1 MAEPNLEILQIHY
14 SITSK
19 GETLKTKTLFTLIIF
34 FSFNILS
41 QTNYYIPRNVL
52 KAYEKG
58 TRSFDGQPG
67 KNYWQNS
74 SDYKIQVSINPNTRI
89 LSGKEIINYYNNSPD
104 TLGEIVIRLY
114 PNISKPSSK
123 RDFNVSED
131 ALTEGVK
138 ISSFF
143 FKNKKLNP
151 DDKDIFKLNGTN
163 LRVILKD
170 KIYPASKSV
179 IEIEWSFEIPKT
191 NYARMGTYDSTSFFI
206 AYWYPQMAVYDDI
219 DGWDYN
225 EYTGYTE
232 MYNDFSNYEVDIQV
246 PNGFQ
251 IWSTGIWQNANE
263 ILSDEYLKRYE
274 KAKSSD
280 EVVRIF
286 TVEDLKNPNRYKT
299 QNDYHTFKF
308 IAEKVPDFAFGMSDH
323 YLWDAVSYLTPD
335 KKRVYISAAYK
346 ESSKDFAD
354 VAYFAKETIKYF
366 SEELPAVP
374 FPYPSCTVWNGS
386 GGMEYP
392 MIVNNGSSASRE
404 GTVGVT
410 SHEIAHQYMPFY
422 MGINERKYAFMDEG
436 WAVMLPFDFQERM
449 TAGAQPR
456 ERNVMGFE
464 YVAGNDMEMPLLVPS
479 NLLSG
484 YSYRVS
490 AYVRPGL
497 AYDFLRDFLGK
508 EKFLKAL
515 HLYME
520 RWNGKHPI
528 PWDFYFSFNE
538 AVGEDLL
545 WYWKP
550 WFFEF
555 GYPDLGIKSYQL
567 KNGTLKVEV
576 EKIGN
581 IPTPIKI
588 TLMKDNQSVK
598 ELYYTADVWKSGNKA
613 FIITVENIK
622 DVNRIVLGSPKIPDS
637 KRDNNEVLISNY

>member
-1 MAEPNLEILQIHY
+1 MEELNSAIQQIHY
-14 SITSK
+14 LITFK
-19 GETLKTKTLFTLIIF
+19 GESLKTKILFTLFIL

-41 QTNYYIPRNVL
+41 QTNFYIPRNVL

-74 SDYKIQVSINPNTRI
+74 SEYNIQVYIDPKTRI
-89 LSGKEIINYYNNSPD
+89 LSGNETIIYQNNSPD
-104 TLGEIVIRLY
+104 TLKEIVIRLY
-114 PNISKPSSK
+114 PNISKPTSK

-138 ISSFF
+138 IASFTF
-143 FKNKKLNP
+143 NKNKLQP
-151 DDKDIFKLNGTN
+151 DEKNIFKYDGTN
-163 LRVILKD
+163 LRVIIPE
-170 KIYPASKSV
+170 KILPSSKV
-179 IEIEWSFEIPKT
+179 ELQIEWSFEIPKV

-206 AYWYPQMAVYDDI
+206 AYWYPQIAVYDDI

-232 MYNDFSNYEVDIQV
+232 MYNDFSDFDVEITV
-246 PNGFQ
+246 PKGFH
-251 IWSTGIWQNANE
+251 IWSTGVWQNPEE
-263 ILSDEYLKRYE
+263 ILADEYLRRYE
-274 KAKSSD
+274 KAKQSD
-280 EVVRIF
+280 EVIKIF
-286 TVEDLKNPNRYKT
+286 TVDDLKNNERYKSEKEF
-299 QNDYHTFKF
+299 HTFKF
-308 IAEKVPDFAFGMSDH
+308 KADEVPDFAFGMSDH
-323 YLWDAVSYLTPD
+323 YLWDAVSYLTPSD
-335 KKRVYISAAYK
+335 KRVYIAAAYK

-354 VAYFAKETIKYF
+354 VAYYAKETIKYF

-392 MIVNNGSSASRE
+392 MIVNNGSAQSKE

-422 MGINERKYAFMDEG
+422 MGTNERKYAFMDEG

-449 TAGAQPR
+449 TEGAMPR
-456 ERNVMGFE
+456 ERNVYGFE
-464 YVAGNDMEMPLLVPS
+464 LVAGRDMEMPLLVPS
-479 NLLSG
+479 NLLTG

-490 AYVRPGL
+490 AYSRPGL

-528 PWDFYFSFNE
+528 PWDFYFTFNE
-538 AVGEDLL
+538 AVGEDLS
-545 WYWKP
+545 WFWKP

-555 GYPDLGIKSYQL
+555 GYPDLGIKNYNL
-567 KNGTLKVEV
+567 KNNILTIEV
-576 EKIGN
+576 EKKGI
-581 IPTPIKI
+581 IPIPIKI
-588 TLMKDNQSVK
+588 SLIKDNNLIK
-598 ELYYTADVWKSGNKA
+598 EVYYSADVWKTGNKI
-613 FIITVENIK
+613 FKVTLENIK
-622 DVNRIVLGSPKIPDS
+622 DINRISLGSPKIPDS
-637 KRDNNEVLISNY
+637 NREDNEIIIK

>member
-1 MAEPNLEILQIHY
+1 MAEQNSEIQQIVY
-14 SITSK
+14 LITSK
-19 GETLKTKTLFTLIIF
+19 GETLKTKILFTLILL

-41 QTNYYIPRNVL
+41 QSNYYIPRNVL

-58 TRSFDGQPG
+58 TRSFDGKPG
-67 KNYWQNS
+67 KNYWQNF
-74 SDYKIQVSINPNTRI
+74 SDYKIQVTIEPKSRI
-89 LSGKEIINYYNNSPD
+89 ISGKEHIIYYNNSPD
-104 TLGEIVIRLY
+104 TLSELVIRLY
-114 PNISKPSSK
+114 PNISKPTSK

-138 ISSFF
+138 ISSFSF
-143 FKNKKLNP
+143 NNNKLNP
-151 DDKDIFKLNGTN
+151 EDKNVFKFNGTN
-163 LRVILKD
+163 LRVIIQN
-170 KIYPASKSV
+170 KILPSSKSE

-206 AYWYPQMAVYDDI
+206 AYWYPQIAVYDDI

-232 MYNDFSNYEVDIQV
+232 MYNDFSNFDVEIQV
-246 PNGFQ
+246 PNGFHV
-251 IWSTGIWQNANE
+251 WSTGVWQNPAE
-263 ILSDEYLKRYE
+263 ILSDEYLSKYE
-274 KAKSSD
+274 QARQSD
-280 EVVRIF
+280 SVIRIF
-286 TVEDLKNPNRYKT
+286 TADDLLNSNRYRSK
-299 QNDYHTFKF
+299 QEWHTFKF
-308 IAEKVPDFAFGMSDH
+308 KADKVPDFAFGMSDH
-323 YLWDAVSYLTPD
+323 YLWDAVSYLTPAD
-335 KKRVYISAAYK
+335 KRVYIAAAYK
-346 ESSKDFAD
+346 ESSKDFID
-354 VAYFAKETIKYF
+354 VAYYAKETIKYF
-366 SEELPAVP
+366 SEELPAIP

-392 MIVNNGSSASRE
+392 MIVNNGSSQTKE

-449 TAGAQPR
+449 TEGAVPR
-456 ERNVMGFE
+456 ERNVFGFE
-464 YVAGNDMEMPLLVPS
+464 YVAGNDLEMPLIVPS
-479 NLLSG
+479 NLLTG

-490 AYVRPGL
+490 AYSRPGL

-538 AVGEDLL
+538 AVGEDLQ

-555 GYPDLGIKSYQL
+555 GYPDLAIKSFNL
-567 KNGTLKVEV
+567 NDGNVNVEV
-576 EKIGN
+576 EKIGI
-581 IPTPIKI
+581 IPVPIKL
-588 TLMKDNQSVK
+588 TLMKDDQLLK
-598 ELYYTADVWKSGNKA
+598 ELYYSADVWKSGNNTFK
-613 FIITVENIK
+613 IKVENAEG
-622 DVNRIVLGSPKIPDS
+622 VNKIILGSSKIPDS
-637 KRDNNEVLISNY
+637 NRKNNEVIIK

>member
-1 MAEPNLEILQIHY
+1 MEEVNSEIQQIHY

-19 GETLKTKTLFTLIIF
+19 GETLKTKILFTLLFF
-34 FSFNILS
+34 FSTGIFS

-58 TRSFDGQPG
+58 TRSFDGKPG

-74 SDYKIQVSINPNTRI
+74 SDYKIQVSVNPKTRI
-89 LSGKEIINYYNNSPD
+89 LSGREFITYYNNSPD
-104 TLGEIVIRLY
+104 TLTEIVMRLY

-138 ISSFF
+138 ISSFSF
-143 FKNKKLNP
+143 NKSNLNP
-151 DDKDIFKLNGTN
+151 DDKNIFKYNGTN
-163 LRVILKD
+163 LRIILKD
-170 KIYPASKSV
+170 KIAPASKSE

-232 MYNDFSNYEVDIQV
+232 MYNDFSNFEVDITV
-246 PNGFQ
+246 PNGFH
-251 IWSTGIWQNANE
+251 IWSTGVWQNPDE
-263 ILSDEYLKRYE
+263 ILSNEYLKRYE
-274 KAKSSD
+274 QAKQSD
-280 EVVRIF
+280 EVIRIF
-286 TVEDLKNPNRYKT
+286 TSDDLKNPNRYKT
-299 QNDYHTFKF
+299 TSETHTFKF
-308 IAEKVPDFAFGMSDH
+308 KADKVPDFAFGMSDH
-323 YLWDAVSYLTPD
+323 YLWDAVSYLTPAN
-335 KKRVYISAAYK
+335 KRIYIAAAYK
-346 ESSKDFAD
+346 ESSKDFVD
-354 VAYFAKETIKYF
+354 VAFYAKETIKYF
-366 SEELPAVP
+366 SEELPAIP

-392 MIVNNGSSASRE
+392 MIVNNGSSQSKE

-449 TAGAQPR
+449 TEGAMPR
-456 ERNVMGFE
+456 ERNVFGFE
-464 YVAGNDMEMPLLVPS
+464 FVAGNEMEMPLIVPS

-490 AYVRPGL
+490 AYARPGL

-538 AVGEDLL
+538 AAGEDLS

-555 GYPDLGIKSYQL
+555 GHPDLGIKSYEL
-567 KNGTLKVEV
+567 KDGTLKLEV
-576 EKIGN
+576 EKVGN
-581 IPTPIKI
+581 IPIPIKV
-588 TLMKDNQSVK
+588 TLMNDDQTVK
-598 ELYYTADVWKSGNKA
+598 ELYYTAYVWKTGNKT
-613 FIITVENIK
+613 FKISVDNVK
-622 DVNRIVLGSPKIPDS
+622 GVNKIVLGSSRIPDS
-637 KRDNNEVLISNY
+637 KRDNNEVVIK

>member
-1 MAEPNLEILQIHY
+1 MAEQNSEIQQIVY
-14 SITSK
+14 LITSK
-19 GETLKTKTLFTLIIF
+19 GETLKTKILFTLIIL

-41 QTNYYIPRNVL
+41 QNNYYIPRNVL

-58 TRSFDGQPG
+58 TRSFDGKPG

-74 SDYKIQVSINPNTRI
+74 SDYKIQVSIDPKTRI
-89 LSGKEIINYYNNSPD
+89 LSGKEFIKYHNNSPD
-104 TLGEIVIRLY
+104 SLGELVIRLY
-114 PNISKPSSK
+114 PNISKPTSK

-138 ISSFF
+138 ISSFIF
-143 FKNKKLNP
+143 NNNKLNP
-151 DDKDIFKLNGTN
+151 DDKNVFKLNGTN
-163 LRVILKD
+163 LRVILQN
-170 KIYPASKSV
+170 KIPPASKSE

-206 AYWYPQMAVYDDI
+206 AYWYPQIAVYDDI

-232 MYNDFSNYEVDIQV
+232 MYNDFSNFDVEIKV
-246 PNGFQ
+246 PNGFHV
-251 IWSTGIWQNANE
+251 WSTGVWQNPGE
-263 ILSDEYLKRYE
+263 ILSDEYLSKYE
-274 KAKSSD
+274 QAKNSD
-280 EVVRIF
+280 SVIRIF
-286 TVEDLKNPNRYKT
+286 TASDLLKSNRYRTK
-299 QNDYHTFKF
+299 NVWHTFKF
-308 IAEKVPDFAFGMSDH
+308 KAEKVPDFAFGMSDH
-323 YLWDAVSYLTPD
+323 YLWDAVSYLTPEN
-335 KKRVYISAAYK
+335 KRIYIAVAYK
-346 ESSKDFAD
+346 ESSKDFVD
-354 VAYFAKETIKYF
+354 VALYAKETIKYF
-366 SEELPAVP
+366 SEELPAIP

-392 MIVNNGSSASRE
+392 MIVNNGSSQTKE

-449 TAGAQPR
+449 TEGAMPR
-456 ERNVMGFE
+456 ERNVFGFE
-464 YVAGNDMEMPLLVPS
+464 YVAGNDLEMPLIVPS
-479 NLLSG
+479 NLLTG

-490 AYVRPGL
+490 AYSRPGL

-538 AVGEDLL
+538 AVGEDLS

-555 GYPDLGIKSYQL
+555 GYPDLAVKSFEV
-567 KNGTLKVEV
+567 NNEAVDIEV
-576 EKIGN
+576 EKIGI
-581 IPTPIKI
+581 IPVPIKL
-588 TLMKDNQSVK
+588 TLMKDDQSVK
-598 ELYYTADVWKSGNKA
+598 ELYYTADVWKSGNKN
-613 FIITVENIK
+613 FKIKVERVEG
-622 DVNRIVLGSPKIPDS
+622 VNKIVLGSSKIPDS
-637 KRDNNEVLISNY
+637 NRKNNEVLIK

>member
-1 MAEPNLEILQIHY
+1 MKTKIIFVSIFLFALQI
-14 SITSK
+14 
-19 GETLKTKTLFTLIIF
+19 F
-34 FSFNILS
+34 S

-58 TRSFDGQPG
+58 TRSFDGKPG
-67 KNYWQNS
+67 ENYWQNS
-74 SDYKIQVSINPNTRI
+74 SDYKIKVQIDPKTRI
-89 LSGKEIINYYNNSPD
+89 LTGSETIIYYNNSPD
-104 TLGEIVIRLY
+104 TLKEIVIRLY

-123 RDFNVSED
+123 RDFNIPDD
-131 ALTEGVK
+131 ALTDGVK
-138 ISSFF
+138 ISSFRF
-143 FKNKKLNP
+143 NQNEMNP
-151 DDKDIFKLNGTN
+151 DDKNIFKFSGTN
-163 LRVILKD
+163 LRVILTD
-170 KIYPASKSV
+170 KIAPSSKAMIDIS
-179 IEIEWSFEIPKT
+179 WSFEIPKT
-191 NYARMGTYDSTSFFI
+191 SFARMGTYDSTSFFI

-232 MYNDFSNYEVDIQV
+232 MYNDFSNFDVEITV
-246 PNGFQ
+246 PNGFH
-251 IWSTGIWQNANE
+251 IWSTGVWQNPDE
-263 ILSDEYLKRYE
+263 ILSNEFLKRYE
-274 KAKSSD
+274 QAKNSD

-286 TVEDLKNPNRYKT
+286 TTDDLTNKNRYKSSG
-299 QNDYHTFKF
+299 DFHTFKF
-308 IAEKVPDFAFGMSDH
+308 KADYVPDFAFGMSDH

-335 KKRVYISAAYK
+335 NKRVYIAAAYK
-346 ESSKDFAD
+346 ESSKDFVD
-354 VAYFAKETIKYF
+354 VAYYAKETIKYF
-366 SEELPAVP
+366 SEELPAIP

-392 MIVNNGSSASRE
+392 MIVNNGSSQTKE

-449 TAGAQPR
+449 TEGAMPR
-456 ERNVMGFE
+456 ERNAMGFE
-464 YVAGNDMEMPLLVPS
+464 FVAGYDMEMPLLVPS
-479 NLLSG
+479 NLLTG

-490 AYVRPGL
+490 AYLRPGL

-528 PWDFYFSFNE
+528 PWDFYFSINQ

-550 WFFEF
+550 WFFDF
-555 GYPDLGIKSYQL
+555 GYPDLAIKFYEL
-567 KNGTLKVEV
+567 KDGNLKVEV
-576 EKIGN
+576 EKKGI
-581 IPTPIKI
+581 IPVPIKI
-588 TLMKDNQSVK
+588 SLMKNDEMVK
-598 ELYYTADVWKSGNKA
+598 EVYYTADVWKTGNST
-613 FIITVENIK
+613 FRITVDNVKEINK
-622 DVNRIVLGSPKIPDS
+622 IVLGSPKIPDS
-637 KRDNNEVLISNY
+637 IRDDNEVQIK